1 MNSPE
6 ASAVTVRLYVWL
18 TLVWKLCTTSYWML
32 LFVRVTL
39 EVGLDPL
46 QIVLLGT
53 AKEIT
58 ILTMEIPT
66 GAVADLVSRRL
77 SVIIG
82 FATCGAAI
90 IAAGLA
96 DTFWLLVLTQVAWA
110 FGSTFRSGA
119 DTAWLSDE
127 LGGGTIVDNAIL
139 RAAQYQSVGTVIGVV
154 AASAFAAL
162 WSVSAAMVG
171 LGLILVTTSMVLVVR
186 MHETAFVRV
195 SEARRAR
202 FFDIIKVAATT
213 ARRVVDLRILVIAT
227 VLSGFASEAVDR
239 LYVARLDAI
248 GFPRGLNEAFAVGM
262 IVAAQAVGTTLLL
275 SRVGK
280 RLTGP
285 VLPPALAA
293 LQVGVAVG
301 VASLAGVSVFP
312 VAVAGLIFAGMLRTV
327 TGAITIA
334 WANHFTTSET
344 RATVLSFVGQAHS
357 LGEITGGITLG
368 FIASQAGVHYAL
380 GVSAVVYLVSAVVAR
395 RATFEQSEVSTA

>member
-1 MNSPE
+1 MSNAA
-6 ASAVTVRLYVWL
+6 ASQATVRLYVWL

-90 IAAGLA
+90 IAAGLVN
-96 DTFWLLVLTQVAWA
+96 TFWLLVLTQVAWA

-139 RAAQYQSVGTVIGVV
+139 RAAKYQSVGTVVGVV
-154 AASAFAAL
+154 GASAFAAV
-162 WSVSAAMVG
+162 WSVSAAMVA
-171 LGLILVTTSMVLVVR
+171 LGLVLVTMSAVLSAR
-186 MHETAFVRV
+186 MRETTFVKV
-195 SEARRAR
+195 AEARRAQ
-202 FFDIIKVAATT
+202 FFDIIRVAATAT
-213 ARRVVDLRILVIAT
+213 RRVVDLRILVITA

-239 LYVARLDAI
+239 LYVARLDSI
-248 GFPRGLNEAFAVGM
+248 GFPSGLNEALAVGM

-275 SRVGK
+275 SRVGN
-280 RLTGP
+280 RLAGP

-301 VASLAGVSVFP
+301 VASLAGISVFP

-327 TGAITIA
+327 TGAVTTA
-334 WANHFTTSET
+334 WANHFATSAT

-395 RATFEQSEVSTA
+395 RATFDHSGAATV